1 MIAALL
7 LAAAA
12 AAASQG
18 RLVVLVVV
26 DQLRY
31 QDVLWLAPALG
42 PRGFA
47 GMGRA
52 APMRYETAV
61 AETAPGH
68 AVLST
73 GAYAD
78 VNGIVGNF
86 FWQGARYQ
94 EAVDDPAC
102 PVWGAK
108 AGRSAAALRAPTIGD
123 MLKLD
128 TGGAARVVGIAVKD
142 RSALFLVGPSADL
155 ALWWEA
161 DIGEMASTACYAPG
175 PPGWLPRRPAEA
187 FKDWVWTLSRPD
199 AIPRL
204 LPQARA
210 SGARHSSDLGP
221 EFPHSVGRGKL
232 DDRLYRAIRNTPAGT
247 TIALR
252 AARTAVAALKLGE
265 AGRTDLLTVALASV
279 DTVGH
284 QYGTLSRERVDAVLR
299 VHHELSAFLDELRKR
314 LGPRLSIVLTSDHGL
329 TPTEA
334 DEQRLRVQ
342 GGTVATDD
350 LIPRLNRA
358 LDEALGARAEGWVAG
373 IEGNWLALRAPFPAR
388 AIDVAVEVLRREP
401 GLFRVVPA
409 SEVAGMEPFIRH
421 SWFPGRSGQVLL
433 VVRPLWT
440 LKSRDVGANHG
451 SIWNDDGLVPLMV
464 EAADFRLRGDAQ
476 FRATQVAPTIAALL
490 ETAPPSAALDSAAIE
505 HR

>member
-12 AAASQG
+12 GSQG

-78 VNGIVGNF
+78 VNGIVGNS

-102 PVWGAK
+102 PVWGSK
-108 AGRSAAALRAPTIGD
+108 AGRSALALRAPTIGD
-123 MLKLD
+123 MLKLN

-155 ALWWEA
+155 ALWWQA
-161 DIGEMASTACYAPG
+161 DIGEMASTTCYAPG
-175 PPGWLPRRPAEA
+175 PPEWLPRRPAEA
-187 FKDWVWTLSRPD
+187 FKDWVWTPSRPD
-199 AIPRL
+199 AIARL
-204 LPQARA
+204 LPQPRA
-210 SGARHSSDLGP
+210 AGAQPVLDLGP
-221 EFPHSVGRGKL
+221 EFPHAVGRGKL
-232 DDRLYRAIRNTPAGT
+232 DDRLYQAIRNTPAGT
-247 TIALR
+247 TVALR
-252 AARTAVAALKLGE
+252 AARAAVASLKLGE
-265 AGRTDLLTVALASV
+265 SGTADLLTVALASV

-299 VHHELSAFLDELRKR
+299 THDELSAFLDELRKR
-314 LGPRLSIVLTSDHGL
+314 LGARLSIVLTSDHGL
-329 TPTEA
+329 TPTQAE
-334 DEQRLRVQ
+334 EQRLRVQ
-342 GGTVATDD
+342 GGTITTDE
-350 LIPRLNRA
+350 LIPRVNRA
-358 LDEALGARAEGWVAG
+358 LDEALGARQDGWVAG

-409 SEVAGMEPFIRH
+409 AEVDKAEPFIRH
-421 SWFPGRSGQVLL
+421 SWFPGRSGHILL

-440 LKSRDVGANHG
+440 LKPRDLVATHG
-451 SIWNDDGLVPLMV
+451 SIWNDDTLVPLMV
-464 EAADFRLRGDAQ
+464 EAAEFRLRRDPQ